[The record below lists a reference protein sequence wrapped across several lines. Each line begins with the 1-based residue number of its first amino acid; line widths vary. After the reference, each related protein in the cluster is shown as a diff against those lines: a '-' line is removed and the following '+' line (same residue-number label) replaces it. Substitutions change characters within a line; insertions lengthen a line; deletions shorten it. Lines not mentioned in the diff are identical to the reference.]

1 MRAVLAAADPSNPVA
16 AAAQLPDTVNDLTIA
31 LQLLATASRPS
42 SRPAYQQY
50 EAAVQQLAA
59 AVLQKYKVM
68 LLRLLPPLPQQEQQQ
83 QDITDLSSPGTQKQQ
98 QQQQQL
104 TAALASLPP
113 TKVAAAAFS
122 LGVLRLYD
130 RQLMAALDDA
140 SLLLIS
146 RGVFKPNQLG
156 QLVQGFVYLD
166 HSLNPDW
173 HLAFLQRTKRH
184 LGSMQAPQLASLAVW
199 LMHYGLCSGSNI
211 STAAATAAAGVVQ
224 PSHAWVQA
232 YLAAVGRNAGSF
244 KPLQLIQVLQ
254 AAAALHQQQQ
264 QKKIQ
269 PQALAAGSS
278 FDPGQVVQGH
288 GARNARSSGG
298 GDGLA
303 DASMACWVEPLL
315 AAVQRQLPELT
326 MAHLAAALPALLVLT
341 RSPWPQQLL
350 QPLLLQMKLLLPSCA
365 GKELVVAV
373 QAAAQLAGPGALGA
387 RQQEWC
393 DAVLVQLHAQLPM
406 LRPPELAGAVNA
418 VALLQVKPYK
428 AWVYA
433 LCQRLRVD
441 VRAFDAREVVTVL
454 EGLSAVGIQLD
465 PEVLHAFVLQIQR
478 WMGTWHGEE
487 LGRVVCALRGMYPK
501 VLPGRTVQQLVE
513 ELQRRQQFL
522 ALQEQQQAA
531 PFGRLS

>member
-1 MRAVLAAADPSNPVA
+1 VLAAADPSNPVA

-59 AVLQKYKVM
+59 AVLQKYKAM
-68 LLRLLPPLPQQEQQQ
+68 LLRLLPPLPQHQQEQQQ
-83 QDITDLSSPGTQKQQ
+83 DSTHLPQPGTQQQ

-130 RQLMAALDDA
+130 RQLMAALEDA

-146 RGVFKPNQLG
+146 RGAFKPNQLG

-166 HSLNPDW
+166 HSLKPDW
-173 HLAFLQRTKRH
+173 HLSFLRRTKKH

-199 LMHYGLCSGSNI
+199 LMHYDLCSNS
-211 STAAATAAAGVVQ
+211 SSSSSAAGTAAAGVVQ

-232 YLAAVGRNAGSF
+232 YLAAVGSNAGSF
-244 KPLQLIQVLQ
+244 KALQLVQVLQ
-254 AAAALHQQQQ
+254 PAAALHQQQQ
-264 QKKIQ
+264 QVQRQ
-269 PQALAAGSS
+269 PLAASS
-278 FDPGQVVQGH
+278 SLGPGQVVQQP
-288 GARNARSSGG
+288 GASNAGSSSGI
-298 GDGLA
+298 A
-303 DASMACWVEPLL
+303 DASMASWVEPLVT
-315 AAVQRQLPELT
+315 AVQQQLPELS

-350 QPLLLQMKLLLPSCA
+350 QPLLLQMKLLLPGCA
-365 GKELVVAV
+365 GKDLVAAV

-387 RQQEWC
+387 REQAWC

-406 LRPPELAGAVNA
+406 LGPSELAGAVQA
-418 VALLQVKPYK
+418 VALLRVKPYK

-433 LCQRLRVD
+433 LCQRLQLD
-441 VRAFDAREVVTVL
+441 VRAFNAHEVLTVL

-478 WMGTWHGEE
+478 WMGTWDGEE

-501 VLPGRTVQQLVE
+501 VLPGRTVQHLVE

-522 ALQEQQQAA
+522 ALQEQQQQQAT
-531 PFGRLS
+531 PFGRFG